1 MFNDGLT
8 NRQIDRWTD
17 RQTDRQTDTQTDRP
31 TDRQTDRQTKNSD
44 FIGLGS
50 KKSNLEQNGTLIEEE
65 KIIAN

>member
-1 MFNDGLT
+1 M
-8 NRQIDRWTD
+8 D
-17 RQTDRQTDTQTDRP
+17 RQTDRQTERQTDRQTDRP

>member
-1 MFNDGLT
+1 MLSLILNCLMFNDGLT
-8 NRQIDRWTD
+8 NRQIDR
-17 RQTDRQTDTQTDRP
+17 QTDRE
-31 TDRQTDRQTKNSD
+31 TDRQTKNSD

>member
-8 NRQIDRWTD
+8 NRQIDR
-17 RQTDRQTDTQTDRP
+17 QTDRE
-31 TDRQTDRQTKNSD
+31 TDRQTKNSD

-50 KKSNLEQNGTLIEEE
+50 KKSNLEQNGALIEEE

>member
-8 NRQIDRWTD
+8 NRQIDR
-17 RQTDRQTDTQTDRP
+17 QTDRQTE
-31 TDRQTDRQTKNSD
+31 RQTDRQTKNSD